1 MITLDKPYVSDFLI
15 KSIIDNKFPLI
26 STQSARELV
35 KNDGLNW
42 ISEEEARNR
51 IRKNPE
57 IEFYTNSE
65 NSITW
70 IEKNAES
77 EILLQRIQ
85 LFKNKLKFRELI
97 ADAYPDYFF
106 KGIKYTNLR
115 SLKPE
120 ELKYPFFIKPA
131 VGFFS
136 IAVHRVNNLTE
147 WYEVLDKIE
156 TQIEET
162 NDLYPKEVINTN
174 DFILEEFIPGKEY
187 AVDCYFDADGQA
199 TILNILHH
207 VFSSEKDVSDR
218 VYSTSKAI
226 IEENID
232 NIQTF
237 LEMVGKKARLKN
249 FPMHVE
255 LRINGEGRI
264 NPIEVNPLRF
274 GGFCTTADLTWHAYG
289 INSYTYFFKS
299 EKPDW
304 KEIFKGREDKIYSL
318 VVLDNNSGFKEKE
331 IASFDYKLLA
341 KDFEKPLEIR
351 EFDVNKY
358 LTFGF
363 VFLETSVGNEK
374 ELQNILKSNLRKY
387 IKLK

>member
-1 MITLDKPYVSDFLI
+1 MIALDKPYASDFLI
-15 KSIIDNKFPLI
+15 KTIKDNKFPLI
-26 STQSARELV
+26 STLSAREIV
-35 KNDGLNW
+35 KDDSLNW
-42 ISEEEARNR
+42 ISEEEARKR
-51 IRKNPE
+51 IRENPE
-57 IEFYTNSE
+57 IKFYTNSE
-65 NSITW
+65 NSIAW

-106 KGIKYTNLR
+106 KGVRFTNLR
-115 SLKPE
+115 NINPE

-136 IAVHRVNNLTE
+136 IAVHRVNNFRE

-162 NDLYPKEVINTN
+162 RDLYPKEVINTN
-174 DFILEEFIPGKEY
+174 DFILEEFIPGEEY
-187 AVDCYFDADGQA
+187 AVDCYFDADGKV
-199 TILNILHH
+199 TVLNILHH
-207 VFSSEKDVSDR
+207 AFSSEKDVSDR
-218 VYSTSKAI
+218 VYSTSQAI

-232 NIQTF
+232 NIQSF
-237 LEMVGKKARLKN
+237 LELVGEKAGLQN

-255 LRINGEGRI
+255 LRINDSGKI

-274 GGFCTTADLTWHAYG
+274 GGFCTTADLSWFSWG
-289 INSYTYFFKS
+289 INSYEYFFKS

-304 KEIFKGREDKIYSL
+304 EEIFKGRGNKIYSL
-318 VVLDNNSGFKEKE
+318 VVLDNNSGYKEKDIE
-331 IASFDYKLLA
+331 SFDYDLLA
-341 KDFEKPLEIR
+341 QDFEKPLEIR
-351 EFDVNKY
+351 EFDVKQY

-363 VFLETSVGNEK
+363 VFLETRIGNEQ

-387 IKLK
+387 IKIK